1 MQTSR
6 CRQNQPPPKAVLV
19 PAQKQKVLYWAPRKS
34 RKARNRI
41 QSLPRGGVRRP
52 PLQLKVHQNLRLNMP
67 QIPPPRR
74 LILQHVHHVQQ
85 LHSEPAAQPVPQ
97 GRRQQ
102 LLRPNRKFPHL
113 LKRRHAL
120 HLRSV
125 PAAQQDHP
133 VNLNQTAGQRPHQ
146 RQSSVVMP
154 QEPLRH
160 ALHRLVLLVSTRP
173 SLALPRTGPLDQA
186 PLHKGRPLEQ
196 PRALIP
202 LVARQHSKRPI
213 IPIRRLDPSTG
224 KEGRRPHP
232 IVLELLFVPERH
244 ALEHHVRLHQ
254 DILRQPGQELDP
266 PLRLSALRSDE
277 QPL

>member
-1 MQTSR
+1 
-6 CRQNQPPPKAVLV
+6 
-19 PAQKQKVLYWAPRKS
+19 
-34 RKARNRI
+34 
-41 QSLPRGGVRRP
+41 
-52 PLQLKVHQNLRLNMP
+52 MP

-85 LHSEPAAQPVPQ
+85 RHSEPAPQ

-120 HLRSV
+120 HLRSGLAV
-125 PAAQQDHP
+125 QQDHP

-154 QEPLRH
+154 QEPLRS
-160 ALHRLVLLVSTRP
+160 ALHRSVLPVSALH

-186 PLHKGRPLEQ
+186 PLHKGRPLEHL
-196 PRALIP
+196 PALTA
-202 LVARQHSKRPI
+202 LVARQLSKRPI

-232 IVLELLFVPERH
+232 IVLELLFVPERP
-244 ALEHHVRLHQ
+244 ALEHRARLHQ
-254 DILRQPGQELDP
+254 DILRRQGQELDP
-266 PLRLSALRSDE
+266 LLRLSALRSDE